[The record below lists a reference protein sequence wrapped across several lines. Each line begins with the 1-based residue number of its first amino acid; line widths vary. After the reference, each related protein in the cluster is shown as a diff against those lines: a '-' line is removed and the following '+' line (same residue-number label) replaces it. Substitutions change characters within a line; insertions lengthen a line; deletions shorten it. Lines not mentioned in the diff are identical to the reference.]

1 MTHFSDTRSLYS
13 RLEQALLC
21 REVEGKLRL
30 TERLRR
36 DWRAGALARLDA
48 PAAYP
53 LAEAGRPERPEL
65 VHPARVPRRSLSSRQ
80 GHGALLHAIAHI
92 EFNAV
97 NLALDAA
104 WRFRE
109 LPDAFVDDWLRV
121 AAEEAGHF
129 RLLQARL
136 ADLDFRY
143 GDFPAHDGLWAMTR
157 KTDQD
162 PLARM
167 ALVPR
172 VLEARG
178 LDVTPGIQRRL
189 AAIGDAVSVAA
200 LDIILRDEVG
210 HVRIGNH
217 WFCELCRQRGLE
229 PQATF
234 RRLLEE
240 HAMQLHRG
248 DYNLPAREAA
258 GFFDDELA
266 ALARLS
272 EPPVDA

>member
-1 MTHFSDTRSLYS
+1 M
-13 RLEQALLC
+13 C
-21 REVEGKLRL
+21 REAEVKLQL
-30 TERLRR
+30 AERLFL
-36 DWRAGALARLDA
+36 DWRAGRLPRLAAPGPYALH
-48 PAAYP
+48 
-53 LAEAGRPERPEL
+53 EAGRPERPPL
-65 VHPARVPRRSLSSRQ
+65 VHPAKVPRRGLSTRQ

-104 WRFRE
+104 WRFRDM
-109 LPDAFVDDWLRV
+109 PDAFVDDWLRV

-129 RLLQARL
+129 RLLKGRL
-136 ADLDFRY
+136 AELDFVY

-157 KTDQD
+157 KTDHD

-178 LDVTPGIQRRL
+178 LDVTPGIQKRL
-189 AAIGDAVSVAA
+189 AAIGDEASVAV
-200 LDIILRDEVG
+200 LDIILRDEIG

-229 PQATF
+229 PQSTF
-234 RRLLEE
+234 RRLLDEY
-240 HAMQLHRG
+240 AMQLYPG
-248 DYNLPAREAA
+248 EYNLPAREAA
-258 GFFDDELA
+258 GFFADELA
-266 ALARLS
+266 ALARLGES
-272 EPPVDA
+272 SVDA